1 MRQIFSP
8 GPKIAARTNAA
19 GLAIALML
27 ILGACSRDGRTLAP
41 ALPEQNESIA
51 IVPDES
57 AQALQP
63 SDAFSVSGPWIE
75 GADIDLTYTCYGRN
89 VSPPLQI
96 TGQPAGTVTLAV
108 LLHDVETPERLLWTM
123 ANIAGGTVALGEG
136 ATPPD
141 VVIAT
146 NSEGSAGYAPPC
158 PSKGERRQFLLTV
171 FAMDKVIDLAA
182 VTGAS
187 GVVDAELL
195 LTEIE
200 MSTFDLAES
209 TFYVQA
215 P

>member
-1 MRQIFSP
+1 MRRNLLPSTMST
-8 GPKIAARTNAA
+8 ARVNAV
-19 GLAIALML
+19 GLAMALVM

-51 IVPDES
+51 IVPDET

-75 GADIDLTYTCYGRN
+75 GAEIDLTYTCYGRD

-108 LLHDVETPERLLWTM
+108 LLHDVETPEQLLWTM

-146 NSEGSAGYAPPC
+146 NSEGSVGYAPPC

>member
-1 MRQIFSP
+1 MS
-8 GPKIAARTNAA
+8 AARVNAV
-19 GLAIALML
+19 GLAMALVM

-51 IVPDES
+51 IVPDET

-75 GADIDLTYTCYGRN
+75 GAEIDLTYTCYGRN

-96 TGQPAGTVTLAV
+96 TGQPTGTVTLAV

-123 ANIAGGTVALGEG
+123 ANITGGTVAIGEG
-136 ATPPD
+136 ATPPE
-141 VVIAT
+141 VVVAT
-146 NSEGSAGYAPPC
+146 NSEGSVGYAPPC